1 MSVLSLGQVFGRVS
15 SQWGTRALMLTP
27 VIHEQRRTNVAH
39 AHEAAF
45 VAMVL
50 DGEYTET
57 AAQRSIRYDRFSAI
71 HHPAGIEHQDAI
83 GGPGVRL
90 LMFEYRPELLDA
102 LPRAAEARSIRDL
115 SGSRIAWELVSLYRD
130 AATRHDELDF
140 ESRALGIIGGLTGV
154 SERIPRDL
162 PSLNRACEYLRAHFR
177 DRITMRDVADAAGI
191 HPVYLG
197 QMFRRE
203 TGETIAGHVAR
214 LRVRAAGERLCHDT
228 APLAAIALDH
238 GFSDQSHFQRVF
250 KQVSGFT
257 PSAFRRKFA
266 LRAG

>member
-1 MSVLSLGQVFGRVS
+1 MFGRVPT
-15 SQWGTRALMLTP
+15 QWGTRSLMLTP

-50 DGEYTET
+50 EGEYTET

-71 HHPAGIEHQDAI
+71 YHPAGIEHQDAI

-90 LMFEYRPELLDA
+90 LMFEYRPDLLDG
-102 LPRAAEARSIRDL
+102 LPRATDGRSMRDL

-130 AATRHDELDF
+130 AATHHDALDF
-140 ESRALGIIGGLTGV
+140 ESRALRIAGDLSGV

-162 PSLNRACEYLRAHFR
+162 PSLTRARDYLRAHFR
-177 DRITMRDVADAAGI
+177 ERITMTDVAQAAGI

-214 LRVRAAGERLCHDT
+214 LRVRAAAERLCDD
-228 APLAAIALDH
+228 ALPLAAIAYDH
-238 GFSDQSHFQRVF
+238 GFCDQSHFQRVF
-250 KQVSGFT
+250 KLVSGFT
-257 PSAFRRKFA
+257 PSAFRTKF
-266 LRAG
+266 GG